1 MLKKTIIT
9 LLFIFIQMEVWSQ
22 CTMCKATVE
31 SQVKD
36 GTLTMDGINNGII
49 YLMIA
54 PYLLLLGVGYML
66 YKNYLKSKNAV
77 ADQEG

>member
-1 MLKKTIIT
+1 
-9 LLFIFIQMEVWSQ
+9 MEVWSQ

-31 SQVKD
+31 SQVKE

-66 YKNYLKSKNAV
+66 YKNYRKSKNAV

>member
-1 MLKKTIIT
+1 
-9 LLFIFIQMEVWSQ
+9 
-22 CTMCKATVE
+22 
-31 SQVKD
+31 
-36 GTLTMDGINNGII
+36 LTMDGINNGII